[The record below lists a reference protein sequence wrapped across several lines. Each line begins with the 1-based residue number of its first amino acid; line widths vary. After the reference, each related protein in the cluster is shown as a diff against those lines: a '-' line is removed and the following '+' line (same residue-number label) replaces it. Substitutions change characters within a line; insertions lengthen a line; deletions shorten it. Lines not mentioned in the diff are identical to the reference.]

1 MHEWQ
6 LMEHWTTKIPALQAI
21 NERHTLEKSRRGRG
35 GGWGLKGRSFGSKV
49 SPAFSSFPSALAHVS
64 SSRPET
70 NGTSQVLEA
79 GELEESLEESANEN
93 RLWEYEPQMS
103 VPSLKHSLLHWLF
116 SLTPYKQGQTV
127 FYFLAPIKMIPCFQ
141 RSMETINRSE
151 CLPKYQGL

>member
-1 MHEWQ
+1 M
-6 LMEHWTTKIPALQAI
+6 TVNGALDHKNTCTASYKRETHARKEQ
-21 NERHTLEKSRRGRG
+21 EGKG

-103 VPSLKHSLLHWLF
+103 VPSLKHSLLH
-116 SLTPYKQGQTV
+116 
-127 FYFLAPIKMIPCFQ
+127 
-141 RSMETINRSE
+141 
-151 CLPKYQGL
+151 